1 MRLLALIWTLLS
13 LAAVWTWM
21 VAHQIVIY
29 YFASVAID
37 QLPAPGPNSNGFYK
51 WFFGVAQVAAANW
64 NRGKRGVTGGLSA
77 SQTSGGSDGTVSI
90 SSTK

>member
-1 MRLLALIWTLLS
+1 VKILAGFWFVLS
-13 LAAVWTWM
+13 FASVWAWA

-37 QLPAPGPNSNGFYK
+37 QLPAPTSQSNGFYK

-64 NRGKRGVTGGLSA
+64 NRGKRGITGGLNVP
-77 SQTSGGSDGTVSI
+77 SQANGGS
-90 SSTK
+90 SSGSGSRP